1 MQEISDAK
9 KGRKTRRDEGS
20 IFKHDD
26 GKRWVARQQYIDARG
41 NRRSKWRSAA
51 THEQAK
57 HALADLRAD
66 IKRELAGRKTYA
78 ELDRFY
84 RETYVHPA
92 KFVGRQKVSG
102 FRQKIVAVNHYLD
115 AALQYFGDAA
125 LDEISF
131 ADLQGFKDSI
141 ASKPVERKKKL
152 FPRSV
157 SDVNH
162 HLKKLRRLFNVAVEQ
177 DWVEK
182 NPFNRGSRLIQ
193 VSLEVERTRILSA
206 EEEKQLLATST
217 GRREHLRPIIIFAIE
232 TALRRGELQSLRWS
246 DVDFARRQLKIDSQ
260 NSKTLK
266 SRLVPLSSRALDT
279 LAQLRQNVERSRF
292 ALVFGGSDFKR
303 SFAKACELAKLGDVH
318 FHDLRHTGI
327 TRWLEK
333 GISPAIA
340 MKASGHS
347 QMKTFLRYVNQSPDS
362 VYEFALKLDKAA

>member
-1 MQEISDAK
+1 MLMK
-9 KGRKTRRDEGS
+9 RRDQGS
-20 IFKHDD
+20 IFRHSD
-26 GKRWVARQQYIDARG
+26 GKRWVARLQYIDARG
-41 NRRSKWRSAA
+41 NRKSKWRTAPN
-51 THEQAK
+51 HEQAK
-57 HALADLRAD
+57 SALSGFRSD
-66 IKRELAGRKTYA
+66 INRELTGRKTYA
-78 ELDRFY
+78 ELDGFY

-92 KFVGRQKVSG
+92 KFVGGQKVSG
-102 FRQKIVAVNHYLD
+102 FRQKMVAVNHYLD
-115 AALQYFGDAA
+115 AALQYFGERP

-131 ADLQGFKDSI
+131 SDLQNFKASI
-141 ASKPVERKKKL
+141 ADKPVERNKKL

-177 DWVEK
+177 DWLEK
-182 NPFNRGSRLIQ
+182 NPFNRGSNLIQ

-206 EEEKQLLATST
+206 NEEDRLLSKCI
-217 GRREHLRPIIIFAIE
+217 GRREHLRPVVVFAIE
-232 TALRRGELQSLRWS
+232 SALRRGELQTLRWS
-246 DVDFARRQLKIDSQ
+246 DIDFNRRHLKIESQ

-266 SRLVPLSSRALDT
+266 SRLVPLSARALDT
-279 LAQLRQNVERSRF
+279 LAQLGQNSERRRF

-318 FHDLRHTGI
+318 FHDLRHTAI

-347 QMKTFLRYVNQSPDS
+347 QMKTFLRYVNQSADS

>member
-1 MQEISDAK
+1 MEEMSETK
-9 KGRKTRRDEGS
+9 KGRSRRDEGS
-20 IFKHDD
+20 IFRHED
-26 GKRWVARQQYIDARG
+26 GRRWVARQQYIDARG

-57 HALADLRAD
+57 SALADLRAH
-66 IKRELAGRKTYA
+66 IQRELAGRKTYA

-92 KFVGRQKVSG
+92 KFVGGQKVSG
-102 FRQKIVAVNHYLD
+102 FRQKIVALNHYLD
-115 AALQYFGDAA
+115 AALRYFGDAS

-131 ADLQGFKDSI
+131 ADLQAFKDSI
-141 ASKPVERKKKL
+141 ASKPVERKKK
-152 FPRSV
+152 PSVRSV

-177 DWVEK
+177 DWLEK
-182 NPFNRGSRLIQ
+182 NPFNRGSNLIQ
-193 VSLEVERTRILSA
+193 VSLEVERTRILSPK
-206 EEEKQLLATST
+206 EEGGLLSKCI
-217 GRREHLRPIIIFAIE
+217 GRREHLGPIVIFAIE

-246 DVDFARRQLKIDSQ
+246 DVDFDRRQLKIESQ

-266 SRLVPLSSRALDT
+266 SRLVPLSARAIDT
-279 LAQLRQNVERSRF
+279 LAQLRQNPERRRF

-303 SFAKACELAKLGDVH
+303 SFTKACELAKLGDVH
-318 FHDLRHTGI
+318 FHDLRHTAI

-347 QMKTFLRYVNQSPDS
+347 QMKTFLRYVNQSPES
-362 VYEFALKLDKAA
+362 VYEFALKLDMAA